1 MRVILRDVD
10 DQSPNVTELETATDI
25 GTMIGQSISGLFSS
39 LANLVS
45 GKLGAA
51 TGDAELQEKLKTAEE
66 EKEKW
71 KWIALAGV
79 GVAIVVFLIMFS
91 KKK

>member
-10 DQSPNVTELETATDI
+10 DQSPSVTELETATDI

-45 GKLGAA
+45 GRLGTA
-51 TGDAELQEKLKTAEE
+51 GDSELQEELEKQKEE
-66 EKEKW
+66 AKQW
-71 KWIALAGV
+71 KWIALASV
-79 GVAIVVFLIMFS
+79 GVAVVVFLIMFS